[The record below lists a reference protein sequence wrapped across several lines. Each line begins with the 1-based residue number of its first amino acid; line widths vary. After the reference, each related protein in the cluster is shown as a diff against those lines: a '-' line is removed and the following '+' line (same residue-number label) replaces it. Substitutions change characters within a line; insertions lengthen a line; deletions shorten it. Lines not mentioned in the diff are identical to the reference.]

1 MWPLISKYTIDL
13 LESTGT
19 SLKRALCSMPYP
31 KTMTT
36 SINELRIKLLSQVGT
51 TENENLKSSHYF
63 YTTLLSTCYKNTFNL
78 FTLKETLYDY
88 KRYISQ
94 SLSFRCYLVYKILS
108 FRCEVIKKSY
118 YILILKKSFSQTL
131 YI

>member
-1 MWPLISKYTIDL
+1 MCNINSNSLPISKSIPLISKYTIDL

-78 FTLKETLYDY
+78 FTLKETLYDFVLSM
-88 KRYISQ
+88 IT
-94 SLSFRCYLVYKILS
+94 SL
-108 FRCEVIKKSY
+108 
-118 YILILKKSFSQTL
+118 LKHCDHEH
-131 YI
+131 YC

>member
-1 MWPLISKYTIDL
+1 
-13 LESTGT
+13 
-19 SLKRALCSMPYP
+19 MPYP

-78 FTLKETLYDY
+78 FTLKGTLYDFVLSM
-88 KRYISQ
+88 IT
-94 SLSFRCYLVYKILS
+94 SL
-108 FRCEVIKKSY
+108 
-118 YILILKKSFSQTL
+118 LKHCDHEH
-131 YI
+131 YC